1 MIKTKTE
8 IAIIPSEIIESKIYL
23 VRGQKVMVDR
33 DLARL
38 YSVQTKVL
46 KQAVKRNIN
55 RFPRDFMIQ
64 LTKGE
69 FANWRSQFVTSN
81 KDKMGLR
88 YPPMV
93 FTEQGVAMLSS
104 VLNSERAV
112 QVNIQ
117 IMRTFTKIRELLAT
131 NEVLRRKIE
140 ALERKY
146 DQRFKVI
153 FDVIKKLISAEEKP
167 KARIGF

>member
-1 MIKTKTE
+1 M
-8 IAIIPSEIIESKIYL
+8 
-23 VRGQKVMVDR
+23 
-33 DLARL
+33 
-38 YSVQTKVL
+38 
-46 KQAVKRNIN
+46 
-55 RFPRDFMIQ
+55 
-64 LTKGE
+64 
-69 FANWRSQFVTSN
+69 TSN

-167 KARIGF
+167 KARIGFEANE